1 MESESRELVPGIF
14 IHKSYISSSSIPGAI
29 GTYIWNIEVKTMSVI
44 TLNLS
49 FENSE
54 NIQIEN
60 NNNSE
65 ILITINPYEN
75 KQIVK
80 ITLFQDWILNPKF
93 QLKLNV
99 PSKEIQENFIKHD
112 KKINNENLKK
122 CLDNFKYIQLENYQ
136 INDIEKLFTEKKI
149 DKFVDYDFQPNDLSM
164 ISKKFSKDG
173 TEIKDILD
181 YIIDWRRPENFILL
195 NDEKNEV
202 YNIINDNPEPNDIIQ
217 EILPDH
223 NFSSS
228 ISCIAEKPNL
238 IKRLIINNKK
248 VSKFGFY
255 IINLCINGLWKKIF
269 IDDLFP
275 CIPKSNPMITH
286 SPSNEIW
293 ILLLE
298 KALAKVFD
306 SYYDLLY
313 VEKCDFLLFLTGCP
327 SFYFL
332 TEELVRNG
340 INEFYDK
347 IYDYV
352 CKKNYLVMALKKN
365 NDNEN
370 ENEENSNFNNSL
382 IVYDFGYTILDI
394 LDKGNIKFFLLRK
407 VIFQQEKE
415 ELIETYHNQIIN
427 KFPDLKNIL
436 IPGTIIF
443 SLEDFIKE
451 FTNINVCYCK
461 NWEENRIKGL
471 FILSNENNKNNKNN
485 NIISKYYYQFEL
497 KQNSNIIIS
506 LFQDEDKLKQNESR
520 KPLMDISLTIL
531 KFDKNTNEINHIQ
544 TIDFSI
550 TPSIQME
557 LNLTAGHYIIFPRTS
572 GCFIG
577 KINDNF
583 SMRNTNLKDENG
595 QLSKIFINVIKD
607 IFERYDF
614 FQNNILSYKE
624 FHSLIEKM
632 RNNRIDENELNN
644 IINQYSFNQNG
655 ICLKCLIKYFYDIL
669 SKNENLMREYLKNLG
684 YDNDLYCNKYRNF
697 VIVLHSNI
705 QVNVN
710 IYETLYSG
718 INEKVNKILLKHFG
732 EIKKNN
738 NENVIPILLRSK
750 LNESIITLGC
760 KNKSMNKL
768 KVTVGIKNL
777 NGLIFGISNENTK
790 IINGNDYE
798 YFFQFY
804 IQNPNDLEHIDFNIQ
819 SSIIS

>member
-122 CLDNFKYIQLENYQ
+122 CFDNFKYIQLENYQ

-394 LDKGNIKFFLLRK
+394 VDKGSIKFLLLRK

-415 ELIETYHNQIIN
+415 EIIENYHNQIIN

-471 FILSNENNKNNKNN
+471 FILSNENNKNN

-557 LNLTAGHYIIFPRTS
+557 LNLTVGTYIIFPRTS

-595 QLSKIFINVIKD
+595 QLSKIFINAIKD

-632 RNNRIDENELNN
+632 RNSRIDENELNN

-710 IYETLYSG
+710 IYETLNSG